1 MAVAYILA
9 HFDDEYGALPR
20 ILAGQRAGEDAHFFY
35 ICDYATPDVS
45 DRRAEE
51 SRAYLESIGIDPAR
65 LDHVARGTGVM
76 DGAVHKDLARI
87 YPPLKARLAR
97 LGPIEALVCPAW
109 EGGHADH
116 DSAAVLA
123 TALAGEFGVER
134 VEQFSLYNG
143 AGLPWRLFR
152 AATPLPQGGPTHRP
166 PLTFGEAAR
175 WALDVRYFPSQATTW
190 IGLWPMMFLS
200 VALRGWRIQRLT
212 PERVRERP
220 HAGPLYYER
229 VFKAPYE
236 EVRVAADAFLSAPV
250 PA

>member
-9 HFDDEYGALPR
+9 HFDDEYGAMPR
-20 ILAGQRAGEDAHFFY
+20 ILAGQRAGEDAHFLY
-35 ICDYATPDVS
+35 VCDYARLADE
-45 DRRAEE
+45 RCAE
-51 SRAYLESIGIDPAR
+51 SRRYLRSIGIDPAR
-65 LDHVARGTGVM
+65 VDHVARGTGVM
-76 DGAVHKDLARI
+76 DGAVHKGLAQI
-87 YPPLKARLAR
+87 YPFLKARLAK

-123 TALAGEFGVER
+123 TRLAADVGVAR

-143 AGLPWRLFR
+143 AGLPWRCFR
-152 AATPLPQGGPTHRP
+152 GATPLPEGGPTQRP
-166 PLTFGEAAR
+166 PLTFGEAVR
-175 WALDVRYFPSQATTW
+175 WAFDVRFFPSQAKTW
-190 IGLWPMMFLS
+190 VGLWPMMFLS
-200 VALRGWRIQRLT
+200 VTLRGWRIQRLT

-229 VFKAPYE
+229 VFKVPYE
-236 EVRVAADAFLSAPV
+236 EVRAAADAFLSAPV